1 MNLTNCTKYFKRPT
15 TGIILNKDKWKYTV
29 AQVVRDIAETLLY
42 LLVMVSV
49 CWLVLYSFFNLGE

>member
-15 TGIILNKDKWKYTV
+15 TGIIPNKDRWKYTV
-29 AQVVRDIAETLLY
+29 ALVVRDVAETLLY

-49 CWLVLYSFFNLGE
+49 CWLALYAFFNLD

>member
-15 TGIILNKDKWKYTV
+15 TGIIPNKDKWKYTV
-29 AQVVRDIAETLLY
+29 ATVIRDVAETLLY

-49 CWLVLYSFFNLGE
+49 CWLALYAFFNLD

>member
-15 TGIILNKDKWKYTV
+15 TGVVFKKDRWKYTI
-29 AQVVRDIAETLLY
+29 ATVVRDVAETLLY

-49 CWLVLYSFFNLGE
+49 CWLALYAFFNLD